1 MKKVLNLSLRPRV
14 AFSDKALKS
23 VVAAKLRIRLSE
35 IKKINIKKRSID
47 ARKHKVIVHLS
58 LEAILGKIP
67 VSPSEYIPPYKN
79 VSGRSEV
86 LIIGTGPAGLFA
98 ALRLIELGKKPI
110 LFERGVDIHKRKIDI
125 AKLVREK
132 RIDGDSNYCFGEGG
146 AGTFSDGKLYTRS
159 KKRGD
164 VDKILRVLH
173 YHGAQEEILFD
184 AHPHIGSDRLPSVIE
199 NIRKSIINHG
209 GEIRFECRLTDLVF
223 SSGKLKEA
231 VLQTGERIPVRELI
245 LATGHSAR
253 DIYELLSQKGILLE
267 EKSFALG
274 VRVEHPQ
281 ELINSIQYHHDDQ
294 IAYLPSA
301 EYRLSTRIEGRGV
314 YSFCMCPG
322 GYIIPSMTSENEIVV
337 NGMSSSERNTP
348 FANSGIVVE
357 IGPGDWRK
365 LEAGKK
371 LSGLNFQMEL
381 ERKAFEE
388 SGSQVM
394 APAQRLVDFLEGR
407 FSGSLPAN
415 SYLAGL
421 VSSPMHEWLPEI
433 IRNPLK
439 HAFLD
444 FDKKMKGFLSKDAL
458 ITGVES
464 RTSSPVRIPR
474 DPQTLAHLQIS
485 NLFPCGEGAGYSG
498 GIISSAVD
506 GERCAEAVFQK
517 ARL

>member
-1 MKKVLNLSLRPRV
+1 MNKILNLSLRPRV

-35 IKKINIKKRSID
+35 IKKLHIQKRSID
-47 ARKHKVIVHLS
+47 ARKHKVIVHMS
-58 LEAILGKIP
+58 LEAILGNIP
-67 VSPSEYIPPYKN
+67 ASSSEYIPHYKN

-86 LIIGTGPAGLFA
+86 LIVGTGPAGLFA
-98 ALRLIELGKKPI
+98 ALRLIELGMKPI
-110 LFERGVDIHKRKIDI
+110 LIERGMDIHKRKKDV

-132 RIDGDSNYCFGEGG
+132 KIDGDSNYCFGEGG

-164 VDKILRVLH
+164 VNNILRVLH
-173 YHGAQEEILFD
+173 FHGAQEEILFD

-199 NIRKSIINHG
+199 NIRKSILDHG
-209 GEIRFECRLTDLVF
+209 GEIRFGCRLTNLIF
-223 SSGKLKEA
+223 SSGKVKEA
-231 VLQTGERIPVRELI
+231 VLQTGERISVRELI
-245 LATGHSAR
+245 MATGHSAR
-253 DIYELLSQKGILLE
+253 DIYKLLSQKGILLE

-281 ELINSIQYHHDDQ
+281 VLINSIQYHNDDQ
-294 IAYLPSA
+294 MAYLPSA
-301 EYRLSTRIEGRGV
+301 EYKLRTRIEGRGV

-421 VSSPMHEWLPEI
+421 VSSPMHEWLPKI
-433 IRNPLK
+433 IQDPLK
-439 HAFLD
+439 QAFLN
-444 FDKKMKGFLSKDAL
+444 FGQKMKGFLTNEAI

-474 DPQTLAHLQIS
+474 DPQTLAHSQIS

-506 GERCAEAVFQK
+506 GVRCAEAVFQK
-517 ARL
+517 KKN

>member
-1 MKKVLNLSLRPRV
+1 MNKILNLSLRPRV

-23 VVAAKLRIRLSE
+23 VVASKLRISPSE
-35 IKKINIKKRSID
+35 IRKLNIQKRSID

-58 LEAILGKIP
+58 LEAVFGKVP
-67 VSPSEYIPPYKN
+67 VSPSEFFPPYKN
-79 VSGRSEV
+79 VSGSSEV

-98 ALRLIELGKKPI
+98 ALRLIELGMKPI
-110 LFERGVDIHKRKIDI
+110 LIERGVDIHERKMDI

-132 RIDGDSNYCFGEGG
+132 KIDGDSNYCFGEGG

-173 YHGAQEEILFD
+173 FHGAQEEILFD

-199 NIRKSIINHG
+199 NIRKSIIDHG
-209 GEIRFECRLTDLVF
+209 GEIRFGCRLTDMVL
-223 SSGKLKEA
+223 SSGKIKEA

-253 DIYELLSQKGILLE
+253 DIYLLLSQKGILLE

-281 ELINSIQYHHDDQ
+281 ELINSIQYHNDDQ
-294 IAYLPSA
+294 MAYLPSA
-301 EYRLSTRIEGRGV
+301 EYRLSTRVEGRGV

-322 GYIIPSMTSENEIVV
+322 GYIIPSMTSENEMVV
-337 NGMSSSERNTP
+337 NGMSSSGRNTP

-357 IGPGDWRK
+357 IGPGDWGRS
-365 LEAGKK
+365 EAGKK
-371 LSGLNFQMEL
+371 LHGLNFQMEL

-394 APAQRLVDFLEGR
+394 APAQRLGDFLEGR

-421 VSSPMHEWLPEI
+421 VSSPMHEWLPGI
-433 IRNPLK
+433 IQNPLK

-444 FDKKMKGFLSKDAL
+444 FGKKMKGFLTKDAI
-458 ITGVES
+458 ITGLES

-474 DPQTLAHLQIS
+474 DPQTLAHLQVN

-498 GIISSAVD
+498 GIVSSAID
-506 GERCAEAVFQK
+506 GVRCAEAVFNK
-517 ARL
+517 SRL